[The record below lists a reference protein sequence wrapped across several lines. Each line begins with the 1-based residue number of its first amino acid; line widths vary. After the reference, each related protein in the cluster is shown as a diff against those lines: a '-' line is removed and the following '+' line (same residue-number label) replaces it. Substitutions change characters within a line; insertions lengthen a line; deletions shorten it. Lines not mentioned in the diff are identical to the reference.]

1 MNVIEV
7 QNLHKQYGATV
18 AVDNISFNVQ
28 QGEIF
33 CIVGP
38 NGAGK
43 STTVESVMG
52 LRQPDGGTIRV
63 LGMNPQK
70 EEQSLR
76 QRIGIQL
83 QQAALP
89 ERLKVW
95 EALNLYSSFYNKAVP
110 WEKLLEKWGLTEKRN
125 TTFKNLSGGQKQR
138 LFIALALLNDPEL
151 VFLDELT
158 TGLDPQARRATWDAV
173 RAIRDHGKT
182 VVLVTHFMD
191 EAEELADRIAIIDQ
205 GNIVALDTP
214 QALIQNLHADTRV
227 RFTNY
232 NGYDPQKLSRV
243 SGVTDVEQRGKQV
256 IVQGNGALL
265 AHVATALA
273 EHNVTPTDLR
283 VEQANLEDVFLAL
296 TGRSIR
302 N

>member
-7 QNLHKQYGATV
+7 KKLRKAYGSTV

-28 QGEIF
+28 KGEIF

-43 STTVESVMG
+43 STTVESIMG
-52 LRQPDGGTIRV
+52 LRQPDGGSIRV
-63 LGMNPQK
+63 LGLDPQK
-70 EEQSLR
+70 REHELR

-95 EALNLYSSFYNKAVP
+95 EALNLYSSFYDKIVS
-110 WEKLLEKWGLTEKRN
+110 WEKLLADWGLTEKR
-125 TTFKNLSGGQKQR
+125 TTNFKNLSGGQKQR

-158 TGLDPQARRATWDAV
+158 TGLDPQARHATWDAV
-173 RAIRDHGKT
+173 RAIRDQGKT
-182 VVLVTHFMD
+182 VVLLTHFMD

-205 GNIVALDTP
+205 GNVVALDTP
-214 QALIQNLHADTRV
+214 GKLIQNLQAETRV

-232 NGYDPQKLSRV
+232 NGYDPQQLHTV

-273 EHNVTPTDLR
+273 QHNVTPTDLR
-283 VEQANLEDVFLAL
+283 VEQADLEDVFLAL